1 MSSVMYSSIERYF
14 LSVKNWRESMLCDG
28 LKRTIFIEAQFDR
41 TMVRTVASVAIYL
54 VCSL

>member
-41 TMVRTVASVAIYL
+41 TMVRTVADVAIYL